1 MLKFCFSLSRTMA
14 PVVAIGSEAS
24 TEATPG
30 NGSLRPHWYSMPIA
44 VPSGLAFGAA
54 ATRAPRCTPT
64 TPPNVLAT
72 TGVAGIQMCQLQ
84 RMTPAASLAAMR
96 ALPGT
101 RVAGVENV
109 T

>member
-1 MLKFCFSLSRTMA
+1 M
-14 PVVAIGSEAS
+14 AIGSEAS

-54 ATRAPRCTPT
+54 ATRAPRLRSIIGTPT